1 MRDFT
6 DAPTPLGISRP
17 RGARM
22 IEARSPKLGRL
33 VQHYDQAS
41 FQQWV
46 CLEADPSVLTFC
58 ERPARIGPDTASP
71 LISYWV
77 SRKQTQEFVML
88 VTGQMP
94 TDLPDVHDGEPLHVI
109 AAPELVAASIWID
122 NWQRMLPV
130 INCCS
135 GLLTPALKQSVLAL
149 ANSPITLLAMEGA
162 LAKTQPMLLRATV
175 FELLR
180 TGALVAPSL
189 HTQRL
194 SLHTI
199 LEPAQ

>member
-1 MRDFT
+1 MRDFSY
-6 DAPTPLGISRP
+6 APTPLAIARP

-33 VQHYDQAS
+33 VQHYDHTS
-41 FQQWV
+41 FRQWLR
-46 CLEADPSVLTFC
+46 LEADPDVSTFC
-58 ERPARIGPDTASP
+58 ERPARIGPDPTSR

-77 SRKQTQEFVML
+77 RHQQTQEFVML
-88 VTGQMP
+88 LTGDAP
-94 TDLPDVHDGEPLHVI
+94 ADLPNQHDGEPLRVVTP
-109 AAPELVAASIWID
+109 PELAAASIWID

-135 GLLTPALKQSVLAL
+135 GLMSPALKKSVLTL
-149 ANSPITLLAMEGA
+149 ANVPITLLSMEGA
-162 LAKTQPMLLRATV
+162 LAKSQPMLLRAAA

-180 TGALVAPSL
+180 TGVLVAPSL

>member
-1 MRDFT
+1 MRDFS
-6 DAPTPLGISRP
+6 DAPTPLAIARP

-46 CLEADPSVLTFC
+46 RLEADPGVSTFC
-58 ERPARIGPDTASP
+58 ERPARIGSDPNSQ

-94 TDLPDVHDGEPLHVI
+94 TDLPDVHDGAPLHVI

-149 ANSPITLLAMEGA
+149 ANFPIPLLSMEGA
-162 LAKTQPMLLRATV
+162 LAKTQPMLLRAAV

-180 TGALVAPSL
+180 IGALLAPSL

>member
-1 MRDFT
+1 MRDFS
-6 DAPTPLGISRP
+6 DAPTPLAIARP

-33 VQHYDQAS
+33 VQHYDHAS

-46 CLEADPSVLTFC
+46 RLEADPHVSTFC
-58 ERPARIGPDTASP
+58 ERPARIGSDPTSL

-77 SRKQTQEFVML
+77 LRKQAQEFLIL
-88 VTGQMP
+88 VTGDMP
-94 TDLPDVHDGEPLHVI
+94 ADLPSEHEGQPLHAVTS
-109 AAPELVAASIWID
+109 PELAAASTWID

-130 INCCS
+130 INCCN
-135 GLLTPALKQSVLAL
+135 GLVTPALKKSALAL
-149 ANSPITLLAMEGA
+149 AKLPITLLALEGY
-162 LAKTQPMLLRATV
+162 LAKTQPMLLRAAV

-180 TGALVAPSL
+180 TGDLVAPSL

-199 LEPAQ
+199 LEPAP

>member
-1 MRDFT
+1 
-6 DAPTPLGISRP
+6 
-17 RGARM
+17 
-22 IEARSPKLGRL
+22 
-33 VQHYDQAS
+33 
-41 FQQWV
+41 
-46 CLEADPSVLTFC
+46 
-58 ERPARIGPDTASP
+58 
-71 LISYWV
+71 
-77 SRKQTQEFVML
+77 ML

-122 NWQRMLPV
+122 NWQCMLPV

>member
-1 MRDFT
+1 
-6 DAPTPLGISRP
+6 
-17 RGARM
+17 M

-46 CLEADPSVLTFC
+46 RLEADPSVSTFC
-58 ERPARIGPDTASP
+58 ERPARIGPDANSP

-77 SRKQTQEFVML
+77 SHKQAREFLML
-88 VTGQMP
+88 LTDDIP
-94 TDLPDVHDGEPLHVI
+94 ADLPHEHGGEPLRVI
-109 AAPELVAASIWID
+109 TPPELAAASIWIE

-130 INCCS
+130 INCCA
-135 GLLTPALKQSVLAL
+135 GLVTPALKKSVLAL
-149 ANSPITLLAMEGA
+149 GNFPITLLAMEGA
-162 LAKTQPMLLRATV
+162 LAKTQPMLLRAAV

-199 LEPAQ
+199 LEQTQ